1 MQRYIEPDGLDE
13 PIGWAVIL
21 EPDRPWFFSA
31 HGAADL
37 EGLRVD
43 GKPNRRFAKGR
54 GASWRSW
61 PGVLGNQ
68 GSGESQSG
76 KQGAQAKLPHLCSSP
91 THDGSKSGNIL
102 PTSLARV

>member
-1 MQRYIEPDGLDE
+1 
-13 PIGWAVIL
+13 
-21 EPDRPWFFSA
+21 
-31 HGAADL
+31 
-37 EGLRVD
+37 LRVD
-43 GKPNRRFAKGR
+43 GKPKRRFAKGG

-76 KQGAQAKLPHLCSSP
+76 KQGAQARIQAVKPPRSSKLPDLCSSP

-102 PTSLARV
+102 PNEPGARLTIMCSSAINP